1 MTYSE
6 CKKLIKEDFVR
17 IGKNNGGGGKKLGFV
32 RYLITNASFQI
43 TFWMRI
49 GGWLSCRKDVFSRIL
64 LVLVSIIHKHNQ
76 YKTGIQIAMG
86 HPVKGGLMFPHF
98 SGIVINGGAKIGRN
112 CTILHGVTIGSVRGP
127 KGGVPTIGDNVVIA
141 TGSAVIGNVSV
152 GNNVMIGAHSLVLQ
166 DIPDSAVVVGN
177 PARIVSMDGAE
188 KTKYYL

>member
-1 MTYSE
+1 
-6 CKKLIKEDFVR
+6 
-17 IGKNNGGGGKKLGFV
+17 
-32 RYLITNASFQI
+32 
-43 TFWMRI
+43 
-49 GGWLSCRKDVFSRIL
+49 
-64 LVLVSIIHKHNQ
+64 
-76 YKTGIQIAMG
+76 
-86 HPVKGGLMFPHF
+86 MFPHF

-112 CTILHGVTIGSVRGP
+112 CTILHGVTIGGVRGP

-166 DIPDSAVVVGN
+166 DILQDIPDSAVVVGN

>member
-17 IGKNNGGGGKKLGFV
+17 IGKNNGGKKLGFV

>member
-6 CKKLIKEDFVR
+6 CKKLIKEDFVL
-17 IGKNNGGGGKKLGFV
+17 IGKNNGGGKKLGFV

-127 KGGVPTIGDNVVIA
+127 NGDNVVIA

>member
-17 IGKNNGGGGKKLGFV
+17 IGKNNGGGKKLGFV

-166 DIPDSAVVVGN
+166 DIPDSAVVFGN

>member
-1 MTYSE
+1 ME
-6 CKKLIKEDFVR
+6 KIM
-17 IGKNNGGGGKKLGFV
+17 GGKKLGFV

>member
-1 MTYSE
+1 MFSINIVLPPDKHNVIHAKTSTNKSPKRSY
-6 CKKLIKEDFVR
+6 LFLTR
-17 IGKNNGGGGKKLGFV
+17 ILEYF
-32 RYLITNASFQI
+32 L
-43 TFWMRI
+43 
-49 GGWLSCRKDVFSRIL
+49 KDV
-64 LVLVSIIHKHNQ
+64 
-76 YKTGIQIAMG
+76 YKRQGIQIAMG